1 MFGAFCVKRCRD
13 REFAMPIHIFV
24 LLLTAVILAA
34 GATIAL
40 AYVLG
45 VNFVWLAVVAL
56 LAAVLVRRWT

>member
-1 MFGAFCVKRCRD
+1 
-13 REFAMPIHIFV
+13 MPIHIFV